1 MSMSALYAD
10 KEDADLK
17 LAINHEDAE
26 FSFEQVRKLPR
37 VTNDEIV
44 TSLEL
49 QLETKE
55 YKELR
60 DGYIKST

>member
-1 MSMSALYAD
+1 MSMSALHAD
-10 KEDADLK
+10 QERKDLK

-44 TSLEL
+44 TSMEM
-49 QLETKE
+49 QLKTKE
-55 YKELR
+55 YREL
-60 DGYIKST
+60 KK